1 MANGVDP
8 LETMPV
14 SRYARAVRWA
24 LRLVFGALIVF
35 LYLPIVFMVV
45 FSFDESQTPGLPIT
59 GFTLRWYEAMLD
71 NRVLL
76 RALGNSITV
85 AVVVSILGT
94 IIGTMAAFVLVRG
107 RIRFPNATRI
117 AFTLPIM
124 VPGVLIGV
132 SLLIYFARVMDL
144 PLSLGTVIAGQLV
157 VTVPFVVLIV
167 ASRLQSFDRFLE
179 WAAADLGAS
188 PRQALRHV
196 VLPLIAPAI
205 LAGALISV
213 TLSIDEFVITWF
225 TVGAQP
231 TLPTFIYTR
240 VKFGVTPEVNAV
252 ATVMLVVTLGTLG
265 LAALALGRRAP
276 IDRPDA
282 SAAAGRLMRAAV
294 FKGAGVVQ
302 LEDVPQPVVEA
313 DDDVVIEVEACGIC
327 GSDLQILNV
336 PPGHPAD
343 VGVVMGHEFIG
354 RVQAIGAGVAGLTV
368 GQRVTVD
375 PDPKC
380 GVCGPCRA
388 GRPASCEDIAALGIF
403 RDGALASHVKAPAA
417 AVFPISDAPPAR
429 VAALIEPLACVVN
442 GVNKANP
449 RPGESAIIFG
459 AGAIGCLFLAMFKAA
474 GAAPVIVVEP
484 QAARAAVAAAVGA
497 DAVVHPDELAERRAE
512 LLPYG
517 ADILVDAVGSQFA
530 TTVEHAALGGRI
542 VLFGDERHGAAGD
555 PPVHDHPPIVV
566 RARHVRHGLHV
577 PDRDPARR
585 GRFPPPRPDRDARP
599 PAGSRGRGPR
609 PARSGDATK
618 VVITPGPTPAS

>member
-1 MANGVDP
+1 VANGVDP

-14 SRYARAVRWA
+14 SRYARPVRWA

-76 RALGNSITV
+76 RALGNSVTV
-85 AVVVSILGT
+85 AVVVAILGT

-117 AFTLPIM
+117 AFTLPIL

-265 LAALALGRRAP
+265 LAALALGR
-276 IDRPDA
+276 
-282 SAAAGRLMRAAV
+282 
-294 FKGAGVVQ
+294 
-302 LEDVPQPVVEA
+302 
-313 DDDVVIEVEACGIC
+313 
-327 GSDLQILNV
+327 
-336 PPGHPAD
+336 
-343 VGVVMGHEFIG
+343 
-354 RVQAIGAGVAGLTV
+354 
-368 GQRVTVD
+368 
-375 PDPKC
+375 
-380 GVCGPCRA
+380 
-388 GRPASCEDIAALGIF
+388 
-403 RDGALASHVKAPAA
+403 
-417 AVFPISDAPPAR
+417 
-429 VAALIEPLACVVN
+429 
-442 GVNKANP
+442 
-449 RPGESAIIFG
+449 
-459 AGAIGCLFLAMFKAA
+459 
-474 GAAPVIVVEP
+474 
-484 QAARAAVAAAVGA
+484 
-497 DAVVHPDELAERRAE
+497 
-512 LLPYG
+512 
-517 ADILVDAVGSQFA
+517 
-530 TTVEHAALGGRI
+530 
-542 VLFGDERHGAAGD
+542 
-555 PPVHDHPPIVV
+555 
-566 RARHVRHGLHV
+566 
-577 PDRDPARR
+577 ARR
-585 GRFPPPRPDRDARP
+585 LTGRMRRRRQ
-599 PAGSRGRGPR
+599 AG
-609 PARSGDATK
+609 
-618 VVITPGPTPAS
+618 